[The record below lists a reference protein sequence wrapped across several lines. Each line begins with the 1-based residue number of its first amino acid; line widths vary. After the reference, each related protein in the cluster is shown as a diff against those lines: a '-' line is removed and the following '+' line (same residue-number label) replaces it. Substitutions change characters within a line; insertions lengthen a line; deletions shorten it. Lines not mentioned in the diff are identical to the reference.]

1 MKPLFSANTKDRG
14 ENSFHFLCID
24 NYFFKKTVKL
34 TLSESIFLKF
44 LNIRN
49 NKNISIYTERFRIFV
64 SGITNWM
71 EILLSLSV
79 PFIII
84 LILEV
89 FQVCNEFISVPR
101 LHPEKSS

>member
-1 MKPLFSANTKDRG
+1 M
-14 ENSFHFLCID
+14 
-24 NYFFKKTVKL
+24 KL

-71 EILLSLSV
+71 EILISLSV